1 VLSLLLLLFDFDF
14 LFLYFDFMET
24 KRYHITVS
32 GRVQGVGFRFFTFN
46 AAMRLKLAGWV
57 RNIPGGGVE
66 LEAEGP
72 QDAVDALIEKLR
84 QGSPISRVTD
94 VDVYEMAVAGGGAG
108 GFEIRH

>member
-1 VLSLLLLLFDFDF
+1 
-14 LFLYFDFMET
+14 MET

-32 GRVQGVGFRFFTFN
+32 GRVQGVGFRFFTLN

-72 QDAVDALIEKLR
+72 QGDIDRLVEKLR
-84 QGSPISRVTD
+84 QGPPVSRVTD
-94 VDVYEMAVAGGGAG
+94 VEVCEMAVVSGGT